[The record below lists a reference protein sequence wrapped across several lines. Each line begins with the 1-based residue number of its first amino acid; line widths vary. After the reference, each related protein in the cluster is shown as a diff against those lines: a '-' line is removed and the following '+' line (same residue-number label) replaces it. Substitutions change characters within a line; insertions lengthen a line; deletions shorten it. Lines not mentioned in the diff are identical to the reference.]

1 MMLLSVGF
9 GLKASKSDALHISSH
24 PFTTKNSVYVKSKK
38 NAQGNDREMCKHWEI
53 RCFVVRGSVRG
64 KEV

>member
-24 PFTTKNSVYVKSKK
+24 PFTSKNSVYVKSKK
-38 NAQGNDREMCKHWEI
+38 I
-53 RCFVVRGSVRG
+53 RKVMIVRCENIG
-64 KEV
+64 KYDVL

>member
-1 MMLLSVGF
+1 MTCARRNDVMLLSVGF

-38 NAQGNDREMCKHWEI
+38 MRKVMI
-53 RCFVVRGSVRG
+53 VRCANIG
-64 KEV
+64 KYDVL